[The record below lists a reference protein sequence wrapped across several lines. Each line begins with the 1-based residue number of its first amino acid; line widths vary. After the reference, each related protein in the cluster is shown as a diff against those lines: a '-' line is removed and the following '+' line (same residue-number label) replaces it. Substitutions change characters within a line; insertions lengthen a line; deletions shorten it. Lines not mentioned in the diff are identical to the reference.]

1 MQVECSK
8 ARACPS
14 GVPSCKCLPRINTL
28 AYLAHLLFT
37 KKKHCAGST
46 VTENS
51 AHNPR
56 IEGLNTAGRW
66 KMAKYMQ
73 RKKKFCKLVQVEC
86 RFFLKKSDNKE
97 RKKLIDDRRVVGLC
111 LTSSSENGKIQLCC
125 KTFLGVRIKLGPIS

>member
-1 MQVECSK
+1 MLVQVECSK
-8 ARACPS
+8 ARAFPS
-14 GVPSCKCLPRINTL
+14 GAPSWKCLQRINTL

-51 AHNPR
+51 AHNPW

-73 RKKKFCKLVQVEC
+73 RKKFCKLVQVEC
-86 RFFLKKSDNKE
+86 SKARACPSGAPSCKCLPKKNT
-97 RKKLIDDRRVVGLC
+97 LAYLAHH
-111 LTSSSENGKIQLCC
+111 
-125 KTFLGVRIKLGPIS
+125 